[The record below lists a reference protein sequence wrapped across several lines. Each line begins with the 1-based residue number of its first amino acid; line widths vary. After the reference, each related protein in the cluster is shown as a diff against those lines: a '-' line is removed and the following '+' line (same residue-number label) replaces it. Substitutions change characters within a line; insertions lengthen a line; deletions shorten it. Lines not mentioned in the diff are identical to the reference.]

1 MESYENNKRNFDYY
15 LYLYYKLLDSFKN
28 FNKVIEKEN
37 DFQTKLLQVNQKYI
51 SFINWLKENGT
62 IYEDLLNYPVA
73 YGPLSLVGVSAKEEI
88 NHYKAILFVPKK
100 IIINSHEILNKSYLS
115 LFFKHR
121 ESILFS
127 KSNILGLTL
136 FLIFE
141 YLKGEK
147 SFFKPYI
154 DMMDADSPL
163 FWGEDELELLDD
175 VGISDAIN
183 YQNEEINEY
192 YDNMKIF
199 VEKFVI
205 NSNFKI
211 FFENL
216 EEKEKSKDREKEY
229 EGYFS
234 IIKEFSKLYLINI
247 DINKFKL
254 FYNFVLSRNFSV
266 NDNISQLVPFAD
278 NLNHSEV
285 DVYYEYFD
293 SLNFVSKLTLEFDDD
308 FISKIKKTNHDLFY
322 KNIFEKRD
330 KNEKYEKQIELVEKI
345 IKEKMKEEEESY
357 ESKEVKE
364 CHINNLKITNDTE
377 KIIEDDIIDFEESD
391 YFTICTG
398 PKQIFSPNSQVYNFY
413 GRYSNE
419 YLISNY
425 GFTKFLNKYDK
436 LNFTMN
442 YEKNG
447 DLIFEKLIEYY
458 FSKNYFIHVQFLVIK
473 FNLKVRKICNKF
485 IDFLRFL
492 IVYEEMEDEC
502 ELYKIA
508 NIKDKFDIDF
518 EINVLNRALEI
529 LITSLTQKC
538 RKFPIDEDI
547 IELNDILNKKS
558 KMSFEKLKVL
568 KENSIKKLREYFA
581 ITFRIT
587 QKYIVLFHIKYLY
600 LILKI
605 LNFSKINNVS
615 VESSYE
621 SKYEDYET
629 SDIEY
634 DFNRKI
640 IIKYFRHYKF
650 NI

>member
-1 MESYENNKRNFDYY
+1 MEKNNKRNFDYY